1 MSNQK
6 GQSGLWGYGI
16 SGDLPIVLVRIR
28 NADQL
33 ELIRQAIQAHAYWR
47 VKGLV
52 SDLVI
57 WNEDDSIYRQ
67 NLQEMISNLVVSSNE
82 TVGID
87 RPGGVFI
94 RRGEQMS
101 NEDRVLLQSVARIV
115 LYGENGTMA
124 EQTERRSR
132 LESTSPPYS
141 RLGGPSIARSLGKP
155 RPTIW
160 HSSTDWVAFLRTVA
174 STSLT

>member
-47 VKGLV
+47 VKGLE

-67 NLQEMISNLVVSSNE
+67 NLQEMISNL
-82 TVGID
+82 IH
-87 RPGGVFI
+87 
-94 RRGEQMS
+94 QM
-101 NEDRVLLQSVARIV
+101 L
-115 LYGENGTMA
+115 
-124 EQTERRSR
+124 
-132 LESTSPPYS
+132 
-141 RLGGPSIARSLGKP
+141 
-155 RPTIW
+155 
-160 HSSTDWVAFLRTVA
+160 
-174 STSLT
+174 